1 MHPERLGPYKIV
13 RLLGRGGMGWV
24 YEGVDERT
32 GEPAAIKVLAASVS
46 REEGFRQRFEAEI
59 EALRKLN
66 HPHIVRLIGF
76 GEEGDTLFYAMELVP
91 GPSLEQELH
100 QGRRFSPREVVLIG
114 LQVCA
119 ALRHAHDR
127 GIIHRDIKPGN
138 LLRTPEGKIKL
149 SDFGIAR
156 LFGVSGLT
164 SAGNVLGTVEYMAP
178 EQAEGRRVDHRCDL
192 YSLGAVLY
200 ALLARRPPYRASS
213 ALQLLEKKRSEPPEP
228 LRLYNGEVPRELE
241 AVIYQ
246 LLERDPEKRI
256 GTAVALA
263 RRLEEVLKVV
273 VEIESRQ
280 ASSVLAEFDS
290 AAFLLPSQP
299 ASNEDLP
306 ATQPIPTVVALP
318 RQPASP
324 GLTDLPETKETS
336 AFRELAEEAQPAK
349 EEVSEAPTRPPG
361 RFVVV
366 PSEELGRVERAEEP
380 HRPLISLQTWAL
392 VAALLVV
399 GGTVWYLLQP
409 PTADQLYTK
418 IMRQAELGGVEA
430 LLPIEDEVNQFL
442 LRFPKDPRVGKL
454 QELRRE
460 IELYRLERQFE
471 RGLRGQLDWGRLS
484 PVERAYLEA
493 MGSLRSD
500 PELAA
505 RKLEALIALYAPEG
519 KPSDDPAGPA
529 HQCVELARRRL
540 ARLKEEL
547 QTGEADL
554 VRAVEERLSLAEQLR
569 HDNPRRAAEICE
581 ALVTLYEGK
590 PWAGPIVERAR
601 QVLAELGAASGG
613 NQADSAGHS
622 LEGSVPSNPQ
632 DPFLG
637 LRSSG
642 TVPAPTDAP

>member
-1 MHPERLGPYKIV
+1 MYPERLGPYKIV

-76 GEEGDTLFYAMELVP
+76 GEEGDTLFYAMELVQ

-100 QGRRFSPREVVLIG
+100 QGRRFSPREAVLIG

-138 LLRTPEGKIKL
+138 LLRTQEGKIKL

-178 EQAEGRRVDHRCDL
+178 EQAEGKRVDHRCDL

-200 ALLARRPPYRASS
+200 TLLARRPPYRASS

-228 LRLYNGEVPRELE
+228 LRLFNGEVPRELE
-241 AVIYQ
+241 GVIYQ
-246 LLERDPEKRI
+246 LLERDPERRI
-256 GTAVALA
+256 STAVALA
-263 RRLEEVLKVV
+263 RRLEEVLKIV
-273 VEIESRQ
+273 VEMESRQ
-280 ASSVLAEFDS
+280 ASAVLAEFDS
-290 AAFLLPSQP
+290 GAFVLPSRP
-299 ASNEDLP
+299 GGDEDLP
-306 ATQPIPTVVALP
+306 ATQPVPTVVALP
-318 RQPASP
+318 QRPPSS
-324 GLTDLPETKETS
+324 GWTDLPETKETS
-336 AFRELAEEAQPAK
+336 AFRALAEEPSPPK
-349 EEVSEAPTRPPG
+349 EEVSRAPARPAG

-366 PSEELGRVERAEEP
+366 PTEELGKVEREEEP
-380 HRPLISLQTWAL
+380 RRPLISLQTWFL
-392 VAALLVV
+392 VAALLLV
-399 GGTVWYLLQP
+399 GGTVWYFLQP
-409 PTADQLYTK
+409 PTADQLYK
-418 IMRQAELGGVEA
+418 RIMRQAESGGVEA
-430 LLPIEDEVNQFL
+430 LLPVEDAVNQFL

-454 QELRRE
+454 QELRKE

-471 RGLRGQLDWGRLS
+471 RGLRGQLELGRLS

-505 RKLEALIALYAPEG
+505 RKLEALITLYAPG
-519 KPSDDPAGPA
+519 GQAAGDPAGPA

-547 QTGEADL
+547 QKGQADL
-554 VRAVEERLSLAEQLR
+554 VRAVEERLSLAQQLR
-569 HDNPRRAAEICE
+569 HEDPARAREICE
-581 ALVTLYEGK
+581 ALIILYEGK
-590 PWAGPIVERAR
+590 PWAAEVVEAAKE
-601 QVLAELGAASGG
+601 LAAHMGDAAGR
-613 NQADSAGHS
+613 N
-622 LEGSVPSNPQ
+622 
-632 DPFLG
+632 
-637 LRSSG
+637 
-642 TVPAPTDAP
+642 